1 MNIINK
7 VNDEYLGWFMLNNY
21 IKLKEMAML
30 IGVSKDQV
38 QKWLACESEITLK
51 DKKLIYN
58 GICKYC
64 RGEY

>member
-1 MNIINK
+1 
-7 VNDEYLGWFMLNNY
+7 MLNNY